1 VVGVK
6 GCSGCAGLEEEVHQ
20 MDTALAFWQWEEMRR
35 GKLGLAYVLEDILV
49 EKVR

>member
-6 GCSGCAGLEEEVHQ
+6 GCSGCAGLEEEVDQ
-20 MDTALAFWQWEEMRR
+20 MDTALASWQWEGMRR
-35 GKLGLAYVLEDILV
+35 GKLGLAYVLEDIFV